1 MCYNNTCRRTR
12 HTQRRATTDRMKLP
26 EDDII
31 ALSYINTLLRD
42 EYASLREL
50 CEDNDLSPGEVCTRM
65 ARAGYSYDEQTNS
78 FR

>member
-1 MCYNNTCRRTR
+1 M
-12 HTQRRATTDRMKLP
+12 
-26 EDDII
+26 

-50 CEDNDLSPGEVCTRM
+50 CEDNDLSPGEVCARM